1 MIREEAHEGIVLAA
15 AIKSGILDYD
25 APRFDDLPAH
35 AEARRFVALA
45 TGAIT
50 RLDDHLEE
58 YLRTLKNEAKT
69 VDMKRS
75 TIRKFCEAF
84 PHTADVHRKQVQRW
98 VNEAGED
105 GKALATI
112 RRALSELR
120 GYWAYLQALEVVP
133 EDAQP
138 FDKLALPKT
147 GKAET
152 GERREAFTP
161 ADVVTL
167 YRAALAQPDQP
178 LADLIA
184 LGMWTGC
191 RIEELCALRV
201 DKAIDHFTVE
211 DAKTEAGCRKVPI
224 HSKLAA
230 TLARL
235 VQDST
240 DGYVLTGLTA
250 NKYGDRSNAVGKRF
264 GRLKTGL
271 GFGAEH
277 VFHSIRRTVAT
288 LLEDA
293 GTPENVAADIIGHD
307 KPTMTYGLYS
317 NGTSLRTKREAL
329 EKLDYPGF

>member
-1 MIREEAHEGIVLAA
+1 
-15 AIKSGILDYD
+15 
-25 APRFDDLPAH
+25 
-35 AEARRFVALA
+35 
-45 TGAIT
+45 
-50 RLDDHLEE
+50 LDDHLEE

-75 TIRKFCEAF
+75 TILTFCEAF
-84 PHTADVHRKQVQRW
+84 PHTADVHRKAVQRW
-98 VNEAGED
+98 VNKAVEE
-105 GKALATI
+105 GKARATI

-138 FDKLALPKT
+138 FDKLSLPKT

-167 YRAALAQPDQP
+167 YRAALAQQDQP

-201 DKAIDHFTVE
+201 DKVAADHFTVE
-211 DAKTEAGCRKVPI
+211 DAKTEAGWRKVPI

-235 VQDST
+235 VTEST
-240 DGYVLTGLTA
+240 DGYVLTGLSA

-271 GFGAEH
+271 GFGAAH

-288 LLEDA
+288 LLEEA